1 MVRPRPE
8 LRSGLSEQGAVEEVC
23 PIDLSDGQGEG
34 EGLRRVTG

>member
-8 LRSGLSEQGAVEEVC
+8 LRSGLSEGEEI
-23 PIDLSDGQGEG
+23 PIDLSDGEGEG